1 MQLWENE
8 HFTFLPPNSSERQA
22 YLAWGRKSAFVLN
35 ENNSTEIE
43 HLNVWLKEKNLPV
56 FGYVSYEAKKLFEKN
71 VYFNS
76 CSDGSE
82 LVYFFEPEH
91 VWKEENG
98 TWICLTEEQPNE
110 RSVIEGF
117 LSKNKTT
124 EHSAN
129 EEKLVFEMLET
140 KESYI
145 EKIERILGDIQRG
158 NYYETNFCMPIQ
170 AKGLLNDAFAHFSKM
185 NSATEAPHA
194 VYFNGDKFQLL
205 CTSPERFIQKKGNT
219 IISQPIKGTIKRG
232 TSSAEDEENKN
243 LLRASKKEQSENIM
257 IVDLVRNDLSRIAE
271 QASVQ
276 VTSLC
281 ELHTFKT
288 LHHLISTV
296 EAQLPS
302 NITFTNVLAA
312 TFPMGSMTGAPK
324 ISAVKH
330 MEELEV
336 IDRGIYSGSFGVI
349 EPNGNFDFNVI
360 IRSAVY
366 NKEKKQTT
374 IKVGSAITQASHA
387 EAEFDECLLK
397 AASTLS
403 IFNNK

>member
-22 YLAWGRKSAFVLN
+22 YLAWGRKSAFSLN
-35 ENNSTEIE
+35 ESNASEIE
-43 HLNVWLKEKNLPV
+43 QLNVWLKERTLPV
-56 FGYVSYEAKKLFEKN
+56 FGYLSFEAKKLFEKN
-71 VYFNS
+71 AYENC

-91 VWKEENG
+91 IWKEENG

-110 RSVIEGF
+110 RSVIEDF
-117 LSKNKTT
+117 LSNYKNI
-124 EHSAN
+124 EQSSN

-158 NYYETNFCMPIQ
+158 DYYETNFCMPLQ

-185 NSATEAPHA
+185 NNATEAPHA
-194 VYFNGDKFQLL
+194 VYFNGNNLQLL
-205 CTSPERFIQKKGNT
+205 CTSPERFIHKKGNA

-232 TSSAEDEENKN
+232 ANSIEDEENKTV
-243 LLRASKKEQSENIM
+243 LRTSKKERSENIM

-271 QASVQ
+271 KSSVQ

-296 EAQLPS
+296 EAKLPS
-302 NITFTNVLAA
+302 NITFTQILAA

-324 ISAVKH
+324 ISAVQH
-330 MEELEV
+330 MEKLEV
-336 IDRGIYSGSFGVI
+336 LDRGIYSGTFGVI

-374 IKVGSAITQASHA
+374 IKVGSAITHASNA
-387 EAEFDECLLK
+387 ESEYDECLLK

-403 IFNNK
+403 IFN

>member
-1 MQLWENE
+1 MQLWEND
-8 HFTFLPPNSSERQA
+8 HFTFLPPNSNERQA
-22 YLAWGRKSAFVLN
+22 FIAWGKKDAFVLN
-35 ENNSTEIE
+35 ETNPSDIQK
-43 HLNVWLKEKNLPV
+43 LNQWLAGKTTPV
-56 FGYVSYEAKKLFEKN
+56 FGYISFEAKKLFEKN
-71 VYFNS
+71 AYTNFS
-76 CSDGSE
+76 SDGSE
-82 LVYFFEPEH
+82 LIYFFEPVD

-98 TWICLTEEQPNE
+98 NWNPLTPSEPNE
-110 RSVIEGF
+110 RSVIEDF
-117 LSKNKTT
+117 LSNYKKI
-124 EHSAN
+124 EPSDLD
-129 EEKLVFEMLET
+129 EKLVFEMLET
-140 KESYI
+140 KKSYI

-158 NYYETNFCMPIQ
+158 DYYETNFCMPLQ
-170 AKGLLNDAFAHFSKM
+170 ALGSLNDAFAHFSKM
-185 NSATEAPHA
+185 NNATEAPHS
-194 VYFNGDKFQLL
+194 VYFNGENLQLL

-219 IISQPIKGTIKRG
+219 LISQPIKGTIKRG
-232 TSSAEDEENKN
+232 ANSIEDEENKTV
-243 LLRASKKEQSENIM
+243 LRTSKKERSENIM
-257 IVDLVRNDLSRIAE
+257 IVDLVRNDLSRIAAK
-271 QASVQ
+271 ASVQ

-302 NITFTNVLAA
+302 KITFTEILAA

-330 MEELEV
+330 MEKIEML
-336 IDRGIYSGSFGVI
+336 DRGIYSGTFGVI

-374 IKVGSAITQASHA
+374 IKVGSAITHASNA
-387 EAEFDECLLK
+387 EAEYEECLLK

-403 IFNNK
+403 IFN

>member
-1 MQLWENE
+1 MQLWEND
-8 HFTFLPPNSSERQA
+8 HFTFLPPNSNERQA
-22 YLAWGRKSAFVLN
+22 YIAWGKKDAFVLN
-35 ENNSTEIE
+35 ENNPEDIQK
-43 HLNVWLKEKNLPV
+43 LNNWLAEKTLPV
-56 FGYVSYEAKKLFEKN
+56 FGYISFEAKKLFEKN
-71 VYFNS
+71 AYNNV

-82 LVYFFEPEH
+82 ILYFFEPQH
-91 VWKEENG
+91 IWKEENEK
-98 TWICLTEEQPNE
+98 WHALTEEEPNVG
-110 RSVIEGF
+110 SVIEDF
-117 LSKNKTT
+117 LSNYKNI
-124 EHSAN
+124 EQSSN

-140 KESYI
+140 KDSYI

-158 NYYETNFCMPIQ
+158 DYYETNFCMPLQ

-185 NSATEAPHA
+185 NNATEAPHA
-194 VYFNGDKFQLL
+194 VYFNGKNLQLL
-205 CTSPERFIQKKGNT
+205 CTSPERFIQKKGNE

-232 TSSAEDEENKN
+232 ANSIEDEENKTV
-243 LLRASKKEQSENIM
+243 LRTSKKERSENIM

-271 QASVQ
+271 KSSVQ

-296 EAQLPS
+296 EAKLPS
-302 NITFTNVLAA
+302 NITFTQILAA

-324 ISAVKH
+324 ISAVQH
-330 MEELEV
+330 MEKLEV
-336 IDRGIYSGSFGVI
+336 LDRGIYSGTFGVI

-374 IKVGSAITQASHA
+374 IKVGSAITHASNA
-387 EAEFDECLLK
+387 ESEYDECLLK

-403 IFNNK
+403 IFN

>member
-22 YLAWGRKSAFVLN
+22 YIAWGRKSAFVLN
-35 ENNSTEIE
+35 ENNASEIE
-43 HLNVWLKEKNLPV
+43 QLNVWLKEKTLPV
-56 FGYVSYEAKKLFEKN
+56 FGYVSFEAKKLFEQN
-71 VYFNS
+71 AYFNS

-82 LVYFFEPEH
+82 LFYFFEPEH
-91 VWKEENG
+91 IWKEENG
-98 TWICLTEEQPNE
+98 TWICLSEEQPNE
-110 RSVIEGF
+110 RSVIEDF
-117 LSKNKTT
+117 LSNYKNI
-124 EHSAN
+124 EQSSH

-140 KESYI
+140 KNSYI
-145 EKIERILGDIQRG
+145 EKIERILGNIQRG
-158 NYYETNFCMPIQ
+158 DYYETNFCIPLQ

-185 NSATEAPHA
+185 NNATEAPHA
-194 VYFNGDKFQLL
+194 VYFNGNNLQLL
-205 CTSPERFIQKKGNT
+205 CTSPERFIQKKGNK

-232 TSSAEDEENKN
+232 ANNTEDQDNKTM
-243 LLRASKKEQSENIM
+243 LRTSKKERSENIM

-271 QASVQ
+271 RASVQ

-302 NITFTNVLAA
+302 NIPFTDILAA

-324 ISAVKH
+324 ISAVQH
-330 MEELEV
+330 MEKLEV
-336 IDRGIYSGSFGVI
+336 LDRGIYSGTFGVI

-374 IKVGSAITQASHA
+374 IKVGSAITTASNA
-387 EAEFDECLLK
+387 ESEYDECLLK

-403 IFNNK
+403 IFN

>member
-8 HFTFLPPNSSERQA
+8 HFTFLPPNSPERQA
-22 YLAWGRKSAFVLN
+22 YLAWGRKNAFSLN
-35 ENNSTEIE
+35 ESNASEIAQ
-43 HLNVWLKEKNLPV
+43 LNAWLKGKTLPI
-56 FGYVSYEAKKLFEKN
+56 FGYLSFEAKKLFEKN
-71 VYFNS
+71 AYENC

-91 VWKEENG
+91 IWKEENG
-98 TWICLTEEQPNE
+98 KWICLTEEQPNE
-110 RSVIEGF
+110 RSVIEDF
-117 LSKNKTT
+117 LSTYKKI
-124 EHSAN
+124 EPSDLD
-129 EEKLVFEMLET
+129 EKLVFEMLET

-145 EKIERILGDIQRG
+145 EKIEQILGNIHRG
-158 NYYETNFCMPIQ
+158 NYYETNFCMPLQ
-170 AKGLLNDAFAHFSKM
+170 AKGLLNEVFAHFSKM
-185 NSATEAPHA
+185 NNATEAPHA
-194 VYFNGDKFQLL
+194 VYFNGEHLQLL

-232 TSSAEDEENKN
+232 ANSSEDEENKN
-243 LLRASKKEQSENIM
+243 LLRASTKEQAENIM
-257 IVDLVRNDLSRIAE
+257 IVDLVRNDLSRLAE
-271 QASVQ
+271 KASVQ
-276 VTSLC
+276 VTELC

-302 NITFTNVLAA
+302 NITFTEILAA

-324 ISAVKH
+324 ISAVQH
-330 MEELEV
+330 MEKIELQ
-336 IDRGIYSGSFGVI
+336 DRGIYSGTFGVI

-374 IKVGSAITQASHA
+374 IKVGSAITHASNA
-387 EAEFDECLLK
+387 ESEYDECLLK

-403 IFNNK
+403 IFN

>member
-8 HFTFLPPNSSERQA
+8 HFTFLPPNSPERQA
-22 YLAWGRKSAFVLN
+22 YLAWGRKSAFSLN
-35 ENNSTEIE
+35 ESNASEIGK
-43 HLNVWLKEKNLPV
+43 LNVWLKGKTLPV
-56 FGYVSYEAKKLFEKN
+56 FGYLSFEAKKLFEKN
-71 VYFNS
+71 AYENC

-91 VWKEENG
+91 IWKEENG

-110 RSVIEGF
+110 RSVIEDF
-117 LSKNKTT
+117 LSNYKKI
-124 EHSAN
+124 EPSALD
-129 EEKLVFEMLET
+129 EKLVFEMLET

-158 NYYETNFCMPIQ
+158 DYYETNFCMPLQ
-170 AKGLLNDAFAHFSKM
+170 AKGSLNEAFAHFSKM
-185 NSATEAPHA
+185 NNATEAPHT
-194 VYFNGDKFQLL
+194 VYFNGDNLQLL
-205 CTSPERFIQKKGNT
+205 CTSPERFIQKKGNK

-232 TSSAEDEENKN
+232 ANSTEDEEHKTW
-243 LLRASKKEQSENIM
+243 LRASKKEQAENIM
-257 IVDLVRNDLSRIAE
+257 IVDLVRNDLSRLAE
-271 QASVQ
+271 KASVQ
-276 VTSLC
+276 VTELC

-288 LHHLISTV
+288 LHHLVSTV

-302 NITFTNVLAA
+302 DITFTEILAA

-324 ISAVKH
+324 ISAVQH
-330 MEELEV
+330 MEKIEML
-336 IDRGIYSGSFGVI
+336 DRGLYSGTFGVI

-360 IRSAVY
+360 IRSAIY

-374 IKVGSAITQASHA
+374 IKVGSAITHASNA
-387 EAEFDECLLK
+387 EAEYDECLLK

-403 IFNNK
+403 IFN

>member
-1 MQLWENE
+1 MQLWEND
-8 HFTFLPPNSSERQA
+8 HFTFLPPNSNERQA
-22 YLAWGRKSAFVLN
+22 YIAWGKKDAFVLN
-35 ENNSTEIE
+35 ENNPEDIQK
-43 HLNVWLKEKNLPV
+43 LNNWLAEKTLPV
-56 FGYVSYEAKKLFEKN
+56 FGYISFEAKKLFEKN
-71 VYFNS
+71 AYNNV

-82 LVYFFEPEH
+82 ILYFFEPQH
-91 VWKEENG
+91 IWKEENEK
-98 TWICLTEEQPNE
+98 WHALTEEEPNVG
-110 RSVIEGF
+110 SVIEDF
-117 LSKNKTT
+117 LSNYKKI
-124 EHSAN
+124 EPSDL

-145 EKIERILGDIQRG
+145 EKIERILSDIQRG
-158 NYYETNFCMPIQ
+158 DYYETNFCMPLQ

-185 NSATEAPHA
+185 NNATEAPHA
-194 VYFNGDKFQLL
+194 VYFNGNSIQLL
-205 CTSPERFIQKKGNT
+205 CTSPERFIQKKGNV

-232 TSSAEDEENKN
+232 VNSVEDEENKTV
-243 LLRASKKEQSENIM
+243 LRTSKKERSENIM

-271 QASVQ
+271 KASVQ

-296 EAQLPS
+296 EAKLPS
-302 NITFTNVLAA
+302 NITLTEILAA

-324 ISAVKH
+324 ISAVQH
-330 MEELEV
+330 MEKLEV
-336 IDRGIYSGSFGVI
+336 LDRGIYSGTFGVI

-374 IKVGSAITQASHA
+374 IKVGSAITHASNA
-387 EAEFDECLLK
+387 ESEYDECLLK

-403 IFNNK
+403 IFN

>member
-22 YLAWGRKSAFVLN
+22 YLAWGRKSAFSLN
-35 ENNSTEIE
+35 ENNASEIE
-43 HLNVWLKEKNLPV
+43 QLNDWLKEKTLPV
-56 FGYVSYEAKKLFEKN
+56 FGYLSFEAKKLFEKN
-71 VYFNS
+71 AYENC

-82 LVYFFEPEH
+82 LVYFFEPKH
-91 VWKEENG
+91 IWKEDNE

-110 RSVIEGF
+110 RSVIEDF
-117 LSKNKTT
+117 LSNYKNI
-124 EHSAN
+124 EESSN
-129 EEKLVFEMLET
+129 EEKIVFEMLET
-140 KESYI
+140 KDSYI
-145 EKIERILGDIQRG
+145 EKIERILSDIQRG
-158 NYYETNFCMPIQ
+158 DYYETNFCMPLQ

-185 NSATEAPHA
+185 NNATEAPHA
-194 VYFNGDKFQLL
+194 VYFNGNNLQLL
-205 CTSPERFIQKKGNT
+205 CTSPERFIQKKGNA

-232 TSSAEDEENKN
+232 ANSFEDEENKTA
-243 LLRASKKEQSENIM
+243 LRTSKKERSENIM

-271 QASVQ
+271 KSSVQ

-296 EAQLPS
+296 EAKLPS
-302 NITFTNVLAA
+302 NITFTQILAA

-324 ISAVKH
+324 ISAVQH
-330 MEELEV
+330 MEKLEV
-336 IDRGIYSGSFGVI
+336 LDRGIYSGTFGVI

-374 IKVGSAITQASHA
+374 IKVGSAITHASNA
-387 EAEFDECLLK
+387 EAEYDECLLK

-403 IFNNK
+403 IFN

>member
-22 YLAWGRKSAFVLN
+22 YLAWGRKNAFVLN
-35 ENNSTEIE
+35 ENNASEIE
-43 HLNVWLKEKNLPV
+43 QLNDWLKEKTLPV
-56 FGYVSYEAKKLFEKN
+56 FGYLSFEAKKLFEKN
-71 VYFNS
+71 AYENC

-91 VWKEENG
+91 IWKEENG

-110 RSVIEGF
+110 RSVIEDF
-117 LSKNKTT
+117 LSNYKNI
-124 EHSAN
+124 EQSSN

-145 EKIERILGDIQRG
+145 EKIERILSDIQRG
-158 NYYETNFCMPIQ
+158 DYYETNFCMPLQ
-170 AKGLLNDAFAHFSKM
+170 AEGLLNDAFAHFSKM
-185 NSATEAPHA
+185 NNATEAPHA
-194 VYFNGDKFQLL
+194 VYFNGKNLQLL
-205 CTSPERFIQKKGNT
+205 CTSPERFIQKKGNE

-232 TSSAEDEENKN
+232 ANSIEDEENKTV
-243 LLRASKKEQSENIM
+243 LRTSKKERSENIM

-271 QASVQ
+271 KSSVQ

-288 LHHLISTV
+288 LHHLISMV
-296 EAQLPS
+296 EAKLPS
-302 NITFTNVLAA
+302 NITFTQILAA

-324 ISAVKH
+324 ISAVQH
-330 MEELEV
+330 MEKLEV
-336 IDRGIYSGSFGVI
+336 LDRGIYSGTFGVI

-374 IKVGSAITQASHA
+374 IKVGSAITHASNA
-387 EAEFDECLLK
+387 ESEYDECLLK

-403 IFNNK
+403 IFN

>member
-22 YLAWGRKSAFVLN
+22 YIAWGKKSTFVLN
-35 ENNSTEIE
+35 ENNTSEIE
-43 HLNVWLKEKNLPV
+43 QLNVWLKEKTLPV
-56 FGYVSYEAKKLFEKN
+56 FGYLSFEAKKLFEKN
-71 VYFNS
+71 AYENC

-91 VWKEENG
+91 IWKEENG
-98 TWICLTEEQPNE
+98 MWICLTDEQPNE
-110 RSVIEGF
+110 RSGIEDF
-117 LSKNKTT
+117 LSNYKKI
-124 EHSAN
+124 EPSDLD
-129 EEKLVFEMLET
+129 EKLVFEMLET

-158 NYYETNFCMPIQ
+158 DYYETNFCMPLQ
-170 AKGLLNDAFAHFSKM
+170 ALGSLNDAFAHFSKM
-185 NSATEAPHA
+185 NNATEAPHS
-194 VYFNGDKFQLL
+194 VYFNGENLQLL

-232 TSSAEDEENKN
+232 TNSSEDEDNKT
-243 LLRASKKEQSENIM
+243 LLRASTKEQAENIM
-257 IVDLVRNDLSRIAE
+257 IVDLVRNDLSRIAAK
-271 QASVQ
+271 ASVQ
-276 VTSLC
+276 VTALC

-288 LHHLISTV
+288 LHHLLSTV

-302 NITFTNVLAA
+302 NITFTEILAA

-324 ISAVKH
+324 ISAVQH
-330 MEELEV
+330 MEKIEML
-336 IDRGIYSGSFGVI
+336 DRGLYSGTFGVI

-374 IKVGSAITQASHA
+374 IKVGSAITHASNA
-387 EAEFDECLLK
+387 EAEYDECLLK

-403 IFNNK
+403 IFN

>member
-22 YLAWGRKSAFVLN
+22 YLAWGRKSAFSLN
-35 ENNSTEIE
+35 ESNASEIE
-43 HLNVWLKEKNLPV
+43 QLNVWLKERTLPV
-56 FGYVSYEAKKLFEKN
+56 FGYLSFEAKKLFEKN
-71 VYFNS
+71 AYENC

-91 VWKEENG
+91 IWKEENG

-110 RSVIEGF
+110 RSVIEDF
-117 LSKNKTT
+117 LSNYKNI
-124 EHSAN
+124 EQSSN

-158 NYYETNFCMPIQ
+158 DYYETNFCMPLQ

-185 NSATEAPHA
+185 NNATEAPHA
-194 VYFNGDKFQLL
+194 VYFNGKNLQLL
-205 CTSPERFIQKKGNT
+205 CTSPERFIQKKGND

-232 TSSAEDEENKN
+232 ANSIEDEENKTV
-243 LLRASKKEQSENIM
+243 LRTSKKERSENIM

-271 QASVQ
+271 KSSVQ

-296 EAQLPS
+296 EAKLPS
-302 NITFTNVLAA
+302 NITFTQILAA

-324 ISAVKH
+324 ISAVQH
-330 MEELEV
+330 MEKLEV
-336 IDRGIYSGSFGVI
+336 LDRGIYSGTFGVI

-374 IKVGSAITQASHA
+374 IKVGSAITHASNA
-387 EAEFDECLLK
+387 ESEYDECLLK

-403 IFNNK
+403 IFN

>member
-22 YLAWGRKSAFVLN
+22 YIAWGKKDAFVLN
-35 ENNSTEIE
+35 ENNTSEIE
-43 HLNVWLKEKNLPV
+43 QLNVWLKEKTLPV
-56 FGYVSYEAKKLFEKN
+56 FGYLSFEAKKLFEKN
-71 VYFNS
+71 AYENC

-91 VWKEENG
+91 IWKEENG
-98 TWICLTEEQPNE
+98 KWICLTEEQPNE
-110 RSVIEGF
+110 RSVIEDF
-117 LSKNKTT
+117 LSNYKKI
-124 EHSAN
+124 EPSALD
-129 EEKLVFEMLET
+129 EKLVFEMLET

-158 NYYETNFCMPIQ
+158 DYYETNFCMPLQ
-170 AKGLLNDAFAHFSKM
+170 AKGSLNEAFAHFSKM
-185 NSATEAPHA
+185 NNATEAPHT
-194 VYFNGDKFQLL
+194 VYFNGDNLQLL
-205 CTSPERFIQKKGNT
+205 CTSPERFIQKKGNK

-232 TSSAEDEENKN
+232 ANSTEDEENKTW
-243 LLRASKKEQSENIM
+243 LRVSKKERAENIM
-257 IVDLVRNDLSRIAE
+257 IVDLVRNDLSRLAE
-271 QASVQ
+271 KASVQ
-276 VTSLC
+276 VTELC

-288 LHHLISTV
+288 LHHLVSTI

-302 NITFTNVLAA
+302 DITFTEILAA

-324 ISAVKH
+324 ISAVQH
-330 MEELEV
+330 MEKIEML
-336 IDRGIYSGSFGVI
+336 DRGLYSGTFGVF

-374 IKVGSAITQASHA
+374 IKVGSAITHASNA
-387 EAEFDECLLK
+387 ESEYDECLLK

-403 IFNNK
+403 IFN

>member
-8 HFTFLPPNSSERQA
+8 HFTFLPPNSAERQA
-22 YLAWGRKSAFVLN
+22 YLAWGRKSAFSLN
-35 ENNSTEIE
+35 ESNASEIGK
-43 HLNVWLKEKNLPV
+43 LNVWLKEKTLPV
-56 FGYVSYEAKKLFEKN
+56 FGYLSFEAKKIFEKN
-71 VYFNS
+71 AYENC

-91 VWKEENG
+91 IWKEENG

-110 RSVIEGF
+110 RSVIEDF
-117 LSKNKTT
+117 LSNYKKI
-124 EHSAN
+124 EPSALD
-129 EEKLVFEMLET
+129 EKLVFEMLET

-145 EKIERILGDIQRG
+145 EKTERILGDIQRG
-158 NYYETNFCMPIQ
+158 DYYETNFCMPLQ
-170 AKGLLNDAFAHFSKM
+170 AKGSLNEAFAHFSKM
-185 NSATEAPHA
+185 NNATEAPHT
-194 VYFNGDKFQLL
+194 VYFNGDNLQLL
-205 CTSPERFIQKKGNT
+205 CTSPERFIQKKGNK

-232 TSSAEDEENKN
+232 ANSTEDEENKTW
-243 LLRASKKEQSENIM
+243 LRASKKEQAENIM
-257 IVDLVRNDLSRIAE
+257 IVDLVRNDLSRLAE
-271 QASVQ
+271 KASVQ
-276 VTSLC
+276 VTELC

-288 LHHLISTV
+288 LHHLVSTV

-302 NITFTNVLAA
+302 DITFTEILAA

-324 ISAVKH
+324 ISAVQH
-330 MEELEV
+330 MEKIEML
-336 IDRGIYSGSFGVI
+336 DRGLYSGTFGVI

-374 IKVGSAITQASHA
+374 IKVGSAITHASNA
-387 EAEFDECLLK
+387 EAEYDECLLK

-403 IFNNK
+403 IFN

>member
-22 YLAWGRKSAFVLN
+22 YLAWGRKSAFSLN
-35 ENNSTEIE
+35 ESNASEIKQ
-43 HLNVWLKEKNLPV
+43 LNDWLKEKTLPV
-56 FGYVSYEAKKLFEKN
+56 FGYVSFEAKKMFEQN
-71 VYFNS
+71 AYFNS

-82 LVYFFEPEH
+82 LLYFFEPEH
-91 VWKEENG
+91 IWKEENG
-98 TWICLTEEQPNE
+98 TWICLSEEQPNE
-110 RSVIEGF
+110 RSVIEDF
-117 LSKNKTT
+117 LSNYKNI
-124 EHSAN
+124 EQSSH

-140 KESYI
+140 KDSYI
-145 EKIERILGDIQRG
+145 EKIERILVNIQRG
-158 NYYETNFCMPIQ
+158 DYYETNFCMPLQ

-185 NSATEAPHA
+185 NNATEAPHA
-194 VYFNGDKFQLL
+194 VYFNGNNLQLL
-205 CTSPERFIQKKGNT
+205 CTSPERFIQRKGNT

-232 TSSAEDEENKN
+232 ANNTEDEDNKTI
-243 LLRASKKEQSENIM
+243 LRTSKKERSENIM

-271 QASVQ
+271 RASVQ

-296 EAQLPS
+296 EAKLPS
-302 NITFTNVLAA
+302 DITFVDILAA

-324 ISAVKH
+324 ISAVQH
-330 MEELEV
+330 MEKLEV
-336 IDRGIYSGSFGVI
+336 LDRGIYSGTFGVI

-374 IKVGSAITQASHA
+374 IKVGSAITTASNA
-387 EAEFDECLLK
+387 ESEYDECLLK

-403 IFNNK
+403 IFN

>member
-8 HFTFLPPNSSERQA
+8 HFTFLPPNSNERQA
-22 YLAWGRKSAFVLN
+22 YIAWGKKDAFVLN
-35 ENNSTEIE
+35 ETNLSDIQK
-43 HLNVWLKEKNLPV
+43 LNQWLAGKTTPV
-56 FGYVSYEAKKLFEKN
+56 FGYISFEAKKLFEKN
-71 VYFNS
+71 AYTNFS
-76 CSDGSE
+76 SDGSE
-82 LVYFFEPEH
+82 LIYFFEPIH

-98 TWICLTEEQPNE
+98 NWNPLTPSEPNE
-110 RSVIEGF
+110 RSGIEDF
-117 LSKNKTT
+117 LSNYKKI
-124 EHSAN
+124 EPSDLD
-129 EEKLVFEMLET
+129 EKLVFEMLET
-140 KESYI
+140 KKSYI

-158 NYYETNFCMPIQ
+158 DYYETNFCMPLQ
-170 AKGLLNDAFAHFSKM
+170 ALGSLNDAFAHFSKM
-185 NSATEAPHA
+185 NNATEAPHS
-194 VYFNGDKFQLL
+194 VYFNGENLQLL

-219 IISQPIKGTIKRG
+219 LISQPIKGTIKRG
-232 TSSAEDEENKN
+232 ANSVEDEENKTV
-243 LLRASKKEQSENIM
+243 LRTSKKERSENIM

-271 QASVQ
+271 KASVQ

-302 NITFTNVLAA
+302 KITFTEILAA

-330 MEELEV
+330 MEKIEML
-336 IDRGIYSGSFGVI
+336 DRGIYSGTFGVI

-366 NKEKKQTT
+366 NKEKKKTT
-374 IKVGSAITQASHA
+374 IKVGSAITHASNA
-387 EAEFDECLLK
+387 EAEYEECLLK

-403 IFNNK
+403 IFN

>member
-8 HFTFLPPNSSERQA
+8 HFTFLPPNSNERQA
-22 YLAWGRKSAFVLN
+22 FIAWGKKDAFVLN
-35 ENNSTEIE
+35 ETNPSDIQK
-43 HLNVWLKEKNLPV
+43 LNQWLAGKTTPV
-56 FGYVSYEAKKLFEKN
+56 FGYISFEAKKLFEKN
-71 VYFNS
+71 AYTNFS
-76 CSDGSE
+76 SDGSE
-82 LVYFFEPEH
+82 LIYFFEPVH

-98 TWICLTEEQPNE
+98 NWNPLTPSEPNE
-110 RSVIEGF
+110 RSGIEDF
-117 LSKNKTT
+117 LSNYKKI
-124 EHSAN
+124 EPSDLD
-129 EEKLVFEMLET
+129 EKLVFEMLET
-140 KESYI
+140 KKSYI

-158 NYYETNFCMPIQ
+158 DYYETNFCMPLQ
-170 AKGLLNDAFAHFSKM
+170 ALGSLNDAFAHFSKM
-185 NSATEAPHA
+185 NNATEAPHS
-194 VYFNGDKFQLL
+194 VYFNGENLQLL

-219 IISQPIKGTIKRG
+219 LISQPIKGTIKRG
-232 TSSAEDEENKN
+232 ANSIEDEENKTV
-243 LLRASKKEQSENIM
+243 LRTSKKERSENIM
-257 IVDLVRNDLSRIAE
+257 IVDLVRNDLSRIAAK
-271 QASVQ
+271 ASVQ

-302 NITFTNVLAA
+302 KITFTEILAA

-330 MEELEV
+330 MEKIEML
-336 IDRGIYSGSFGVI
+336 DRGIYSGTFGVI

-374 IKVGSAITQASHA
+374 IKVGSAITHASNA
-387 EAEFDECLLK
+387 EAEYEECLLK

-403 IFNNK
+403 IFN

>member
-22 YLAWGRKSAFVLN
+22 YIAWGKKSTFVLN
-35 ENNSTEIE
+35 ENNTSEIE
-43 HLNVWLKEKNLPV
+43 QLNVWLKEKTLPV
-56 FGYVSYEAKKLFEKN
+56 FGYLSFEAKKLFEKN
-71 VYFNS
+71 AYENC

-91 VWKEENG
+91 IWKEENG
-98 TWICLTEEQPNE
+98 KWICLTEEQPNE
-110 RSVIEGF
+110 RSVIEDF
-117 LSKNKTT
+117 LSNYKKI
-124 EHSAN
+124 EPSALD
-129 EEKLVFEMLET
+129 EKLVFEMLET

-158 NYYETNFCMPIQ
+158 DYYETNFCMPLQ
-170 AKGLLNDAFAHFSKM
+170 AKGSLNEAFAHFSKM
-185 NSATEAPHA
+185 NNATEAPHT
-194 VYFNGDKFQLL
+194 VYFNGDNLQLL
-205 CTSPERFIQKKGNT
+205 CTSPERFIQKKGNK

-232 TSSAEDEENKN
+232 ANSTEDEENKTW
-243 LLRASKKEQSENIM
+243 LRVSKKERAENIM
-257 IVDLVRNDLSRIAE
+257 IVDLVRNDLSRLAE
-271 QASVQ
+271 KASVQ
-276 VTSLC
+276 VTELC

-288 LHHLISTV
+288 LHHLVSTI

-302 NITFTNVLAA
+302 DITFTEILAA

-324 ISAVKH
+324 ISAVQH
-330 MEELEV
+330 MEKIEML
-336 IDRGIYSGSFGVI
+336 DRGLYSGTFGVF

-374 IKVGSAITQASHA
+374 IKVGSAITHASNA
-387 EAEFDECLLK
+387 ESEYDECLLK

-403 IFNNK
+403 IFN

>member
-22 YLAWGRKSAFVLN
+22 YLAWGRKSAFSLN
-35 ENNSTEIE
+35 ESNASEIE
-43 HLNVWLKEKNLPV
+43 QLNDWLKEKTLPV
-56 FGYVSYEAKKLFEKN
+56 FGYLSFEAKKLFEKN
-71 VYFNS
+71 AYENC

-91 VWKEENG
+91 IWKEENG

-110 RSVIEGF
+110 RSVIEDF
-117 LSKNKTT
+117 LSNYKNI
-124 EHSAN
+124 EQSSN

-140 KESYI
+140 KDSYI

-158 NYYETNFCMPIQ
+158 DYYETNFCMPLQ

-185 NSATEAPHA
+185 NNATEAPHA
-194 VYFNGDKFQLL
+194 VYFNGNNLQLL
-205 CTSPERFIQKKGNT
+205 CTSPERFIQKKGNG

-232 TSSAEDEENKN
+232 ANSIEDEENKTV
-243 LLRASKKEQSENIM
+243 LRTSKKERSENIM

-271 QASVQ
+271 KSSVQ

-296 EAQLPS
+296 EAKLPS
-302 NITFTNVLAA
+302 NITFTQILAA

-324 ISAVKH
+324 ISAVQH
-330 MEELEV
+330 MEKLEV
-336 IDRGIYSGSFGVI
+336 LDRGIYSGTFGVI

-374 IKVGSAITQASHA
+374 IKVGSAITHASNA
-387 EAEFDECLLK
+387 ESEYDECLLK

-403 IFNNK
+403 IFN

>member
-22 YLAWGRKSAFVLN
+22 YLAWGRKNAFILN
-35 ENNSTEIE
+35 ESNPSEIAQ
-43 HLNVWLKEKNLPV
+43 LNDWLKEKALPV
-56 FGYVSYEAKKLFEKN
+56 FGYLSFEAKKLFEKN
-71 VYFNS
+71 TYENC

-91 VWKEENG
+91 IWKEENG

-110 RSVIEGF
+110 RSVIEDF
-117 LSKNKTT
+117 LSNYKKI
-124 EHSAN
+124 EPSDL

-145 EKIERILGDIQRG
+145 EKIERILSDIQRG
-158 NYYETNFCMPIQ
+158 DYYETNFCMPLQ

-185 NSATEAPHA
+185 NNATEAPHA
-194 VYFNGDKFQLL
+194 VYFNGNSIQLL
-205 CTSPERFIQKKGNT
+205 CTSPERFIQKKGNV

-232 TSSAEDEENKN
+232 VNSVEDEENKTV
-243 LLRASKKEQSENIM
+243 LRTSKKERSENIM

-271 QASVQ
+271 KASVQ

-296 EAQLPS
+296 EAKLPS
-302 NITFTNVLAA
+302 NITLTEILAA

-324 ISAVKH
+324 ISAVQH
-330 MEELEV
+330 MEKLEV
-336 IDRGIYSGSFGVI
+336 LDRGIYSGTFGVI

-374 IKVGSAITQASHA
+374 IKVGSAITHASNA
-387 EAEFDECLLK
+387 ESEYDECLLK

-403 IFNNK
+403 IFN

>member
-22 YLAWGRKSAFVLN
+22 YLAWGRKSAFILN
-35 ENNSTEIE
+35 ESNPSEIAQ
-43 HLNVWLKEKNLPV
+43 LNVWLKEKTLPV
-56 FGYVSYEAKKLFEKN
+56 FGYLSFEAKKLFEKN
-71 VYFNS
+71 AYANC

-91 VWKEENG
+91 IWKEENG

-110 RSVIEGF
+110 RSVIEDF
-117 LSKNKTT
+117 LSNYKKI
-124 EHSAN
+124 EPSALD
-129 EEKLVFEMLET
+129 EKLVFEMLET
-140 KESYI
+140 KDSYI
-145 EKIERILGDIQRG
+145 GKIERILSDIQRG
-158 NYYETNFCMPIQ
+158 DYYETNFCMPLQ
-170 AKGLLNDAFAHFSKM
+170 AKGSLNDAFAHFSKM
-185 NSATEAPHA
+185 NNATEAPHA
-194 VYFNGDKFQLL
+194 VYFNGNNLQLL
-205 CTSPERFIQKKGNT
+205 CTSPERFIQKKGNV

-232 TSSAEDEENKN
+232 ANSVEDEENKTV
-243 LLRASKKEQSENIM
+243 LRTSKKERSENIM

-271 QASVQ
+271 KASVQ

-296 EAQLPS
+296 EATLPS
-302 NITFTNVLAA
+302 NITFTEILAA

-324 ISAVKH
+324 ISAVQN
-330 MEELEV
+330 MEKLEV
-336 IDRGIYSGSFGVI
+336 LDRGIYSGTFGVI

-374 IKVGSAITQASHA
+374 IKVGSAITHASNA
-387 EAEFDECLLK
+387 ESEYDECLLK

-403 IFNNK
+403 IFN

>member
-22 YLAWGRKSAFVLN
+22 YLAWGRKSAFILN
-35 ENNSTEIE
+35 ESNPSEIAQ
-43 HLNVWLKEKNLPV
+43 LNVWLKEKTLPV
-56 FGYVSYEAKKLFEKN
+56 FGYLSFEAKKLFEKN
-71 VYFNS
+71 AYENC

-91 VWKEENG
+91 IWKEENG
-98 TWICLTEEQPNE
+98 KWICLTEEQPNE
-110 RSVIEGF
+110 RSVIEDF
-117 LSKNKTT
+117 LSNYKKI
-124 EHSAN
+124 EPSDLD
-129 EEKLVFEMLET
+129 EKLVFEMLET

-158 NYYETNFCMPIQ
+158 DYYETNFCMPLQ
-170 AKGLLNDAFAHFSKM
+170 ALGSLNDAFAHFSKM
-185 NSATEAPHA
+185 NNATEAPHS
-194 VYFNGDKFQLL
+194 VYFNGENLQLL

-232 TSSAEDEENKN
+232 TNSSEDEDNKT
-243 LLRASKKEQSENIM
+243 LLRASTKEQAENIM
-257 IVDLVRNDLSRIAE
+257 IVDLVRNDLSRIAAK
-271 QASVQ
+271 ASVQ
-276 VTSLC
+276 VTALC

-288 LHHLISTV
+288 LHHLLSTV

-302 NITFTNVLAA
+302 NITFTEILAA

-324 ISAVKH
+324 ISAVQH
-330 MEELEV
+330 MEKIEML
-336 IDRGIYSGSFGVI
+336 DRGLYSGTFGVI

-374 IKVGSAITQASHA
+374 IKVGSAITHASNA
-387 EAEFDECLLK
+387 ESEYDECLLK

-403 IFNNK
+403 IFN